1 MTPYSGNLD
10 GRVIQEYQF
19 EFCNELAVM
28 LGMTSYTSPLS
39 TTIGYGWKTNTSN
52 IDLDRNTVPMLW
64 VFADFVHKIM
74 FGRQMLPLLRMVAM
88 QGESNTLEHGMFALQ
103 HYVPV
108 IRDKIQHFG
117 ITIRQRCDLSAAPF
131 KMNGRVIIVLHFKRI
146 EN

>member
-1 MTPYSGNLD
+1 MYSDYYTNLA
-10 GRVIQEYQF
+10 IQWYQF

-28 LGMTSYTSPLS
+28 LGMTSYVAHQTTSNI
-39 TTIGYGWKTNTSN
+39 TYGWKTDTTN

-108 IRDKIQHFG
+108 IRDRIQHFG
-117 ITIRQRCDLSAAPF
+117 ITIRQHCDLAATPF
-131 KMNGRVIIVLHFKRI
+131 KMNGCVIIVLHFKRV